1 LKTLVALLPK
11 FLCQFICWVL
21 KPEPPAYNPTYW
33 NDCSGPEPCAPWGT
47 CTAVIQC
54 NNNCYNYANNKRTD
68 TFAQPGLAG
77 AGHEF
82 SADCAGITAGALADA
97 LVEATGAC
105 SGCCHRVALVIWPG
119 TDYHWYRLDKNGR
132 WSHKPGHTP
141 VRDVDESNQPI
152 TNPETADRGGYTVF
166 CGYFCSCRCN
176 VKIN

>member
-1 LKTLVALLPK
+1 MKTLVALLPK

-82 SADCAGITAGALADA
+82 STDCAGITAGALADG

-105 SGCCHRVALVIWPG
+105 SGCCHRVALVI
-119 TDYHWYRLDKNGR
+119 
-132 WSHKPGHTP
+132 